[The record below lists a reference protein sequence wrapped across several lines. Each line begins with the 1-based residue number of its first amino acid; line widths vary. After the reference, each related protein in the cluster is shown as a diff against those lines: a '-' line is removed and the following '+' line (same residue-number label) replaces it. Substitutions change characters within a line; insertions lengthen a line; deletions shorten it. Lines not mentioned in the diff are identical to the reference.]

1 MLRQRPAYNLQNSPI
16 SAWNGGICDRYRS
29 WRVIEWN
36 RLKPGLPTIA
46 RRSPSRCVI
55 PDDARS
61 TAAMA
66 RLDCLMTT
74 AGERQTPIVLGGSML
89 LRLRLFCKV
98 RQHFPCIPVEHR
110 MLKNWSG
117 QVALVSGA
125 DSEHGIGLAI
135 AKRLGDLGAK
145 LIITG
150 SSARIS
156 VVRSTHQ
163 LSTQSKWPRI
173 RNGVSIPST
182 GFKQLVF
189 QIRVALWKS

>member
-1 MLRQRPAYNLQNSPI
+1 M
-16 SAWNGGICDRYRS
+16 
-29 WRVIEWN
+29 
-36 RLKPGLPTIA
+36 
-46 RRSPSRCVI
+46 
-55 PDDARS
+55 
-61 TAAMA
+61 
-66 RLDCLMTT
+66 
-74 AGERQTPIVLGGSML
+74 
-89 LRLRLFCKV
+89 F
-98 RQHFPCIPVEHR
+98 
-110 MLKNWSG
+110 KNWSG

-125 DSEHGIGLAI
+125 GSEHGIGLAI